1 MAYDFVHMGDH
12 HDETTSISD
21 EQRRQLAVDLFNH
34 VWTLIELPERTPE
47 QDDEMIHAAHASR
60 SHWGEVGTRANLAR
74 GEWQVSRVYTVLGR
88 SEPALHH
95 AHRCLA
101 YVEVGDG
108 IEDWDLPFAFEALAR
123 AHALAGDVGESLR
136 YETLAREAG
145 DGITDDEDREHL
157 LSELATL
164 PAR

>member
-1 MAYDFVHMGDH
+1 MGDH
-12 HDETTSISD
+12 PTERSLSQ

-60 SHWGEVGTRANLAR
+60 YHWGQVGTKANLAR

-88 SEPALHH
+88 SEPALYH

-101 YVEVGDG
+101 YVEEGDG
-108 IEDWDLPFAFEALAR
+108 IEDWDLPFAYEALAR
-123 AHALAGDVGESLR
+123 AQAVAGDAASPALR
-136 YETLAREAG
+136 ALAREAG
-145 DGITDDEDREHL
+145 EGIADDEDRDHL
-157 LSELATL
+157 LSELGTL
-164 PAR
+164 PGR